1 MMYQLTMQEVTYRD
15 YPIQYSP
22 SLSTGIEEID
32 VIDLWERVLSN
43 ILREQPKRPFYSS
56 LISLLETDLSSI
68 WPHFE
73 IKSET
78 SKFEEISERE
88 IPEDMLEFDIAVRMP
103 PVKEWYARVKVKSV
117 EKATPRIVE
126 PEGF

>member
-32 VIDLWERVLSN
+32 VIDLRERVLSN

-78 SKFEEISERE
+78 SRFEEISERE

-126 PEGF
+126 PEGI

>member
-1 MMYQLTMQEVTYRD
+1 MYQLTMQEVTYRD

-73 IKSET
+73 IKNET

-103 PVKEWYARVKVKSV
+103 PVKEWDTRVKVKSV
-117 EKATPRIVE
+117 EKAIPRIVE

>member
-73 IKSET
+73 IKNET

-103 PVKEWYARVKVKSV
+103 PVKEWYTRVKVKSV
-117 EKATPRIVE
+117 EKAIPRIVE